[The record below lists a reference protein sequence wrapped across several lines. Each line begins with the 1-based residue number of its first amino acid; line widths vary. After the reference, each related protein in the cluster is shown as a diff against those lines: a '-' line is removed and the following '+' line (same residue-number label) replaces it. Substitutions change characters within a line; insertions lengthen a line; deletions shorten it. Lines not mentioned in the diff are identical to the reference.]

1 MTRWTET
8 GRVAEALRQ
17 ANIETWDVREVSPN
31 HDGVILTQA
40 LARGIWQQETGQ
52 IRCEGHCRNE
62 PGAPQHMTW
71 EELST
76 DQQETFTSDLAHFPD
91 HFPDH
96 FREAGRQAEYRPER
110 DSLDDDDMFDG
121 IALHDCRPSPPGLGR
136 RRGPT
141 AIKICNPGE
150 ET

>member
-8 GRVAEALRQ
+8 GRVVEALSQ
-17 ANIETWDVREVSPN
+17 ANIETWEVREVSPN

-76 DQQETFTSDLAHFPD
+76 DQQETFTSDLARFPD
-91 HFPDH
+91 HYRD
-96 FREAGRQAEYRPER
+96 AGRQAEYRPER
-110 DSLDDDDMFDG
+110 DSLDDDDKFDG

>member
-1 MTRWTET
+1 MTQQQQHFHLDLRKPHDAL
-8 GRVAEALRQ
+8 RVAEALRQ
-17 ANIETWDVREVSPN
+17 AGIETWEVREVSPN

-40 LARGIWQQETGQ
+40 LARGIWQQYTGQ

-91 HFPDH
+91 HF
-96 FREAGRQAEYRPER
+96 RGAGRQAEYRPER
-110 DSLDDDDMFDG
+110 DSLDDDDEFG
-121 IALHDCRPSPPGLGR
+121 GVALHDCRP
-136 RRGPT
+136 T
-141 AIKICNPGE
+141 E
-150 ET
+150 Q

>member
-1 MTRWTET
+1 MTQQQRHFHLDLQEPHDAL
-8 GRVAEALRQ
+8 RVAEALRQ
-17 ANIETWDVREVSPN
+17 ANIETWEVREVSPN

-76 DQQETFTSDLAHFPD
+76 DQQETFTSRPSSLPRSLPRSLHGCWT
-91 HFPDH
+91 
-96 FREAGRQAEYRPER
+96 AGRV
-110 DSLDDDDMFDG
+110 S
-121 IALHDCRPSPPGLGR
+121 
-136 RRGPT
+136 T
-141 AIKICNPGE
+141 GE
-150 ET
+150 G